1 MIYSGNIHQVLATA
15 MLSRGVFIFN
25 EDHQAAHII
34 ETAREIA
41 AGFDVKHIVRKVS
54 PYRILEEN
62 RAH

>member
-1 MIYSGNIHQVLATA
+1 MIYTGNIHQVQATA

-25 EDHQAAHII
+25 EVQQAAHIL

-41 AGFDVKHIVRKVS
+41 AGFDVEHIVRKVS